1 MLLVG
6 CRFMKVVLLSRYLKS
21 DEYLNLQGDMCDVDT
36 PGVALGVIVDEI
48 VDNTSTR
55 KEQTQ
60 DKHSC

>member
-1 MLLVG
+1 
-6 CRFMKVVLLSRYLKS
+6 MKVVLLSRYLKS

-60 DKHSC
+60 DKDSC